1 MNIPSPKIVHVDEPD
16 TRLTVFSRA
25 VRSAWAQGM
34 PGTLPHLARIL
45 FEMEADEGR
54 RPVDF
59 VRFKQSL
66 GDRTCIVSVDG
77 GNQWRIE
84 SALKPHI
91 PSGMIVE
98 LEWSP

>member
-1 MNIPSPKIVHVDEPD
+1 MNISAPKIVYTDQPD
-16 TRLTVFSRA
+16 TRLTSFSRSD
-25 VRSAWAQGM
+25 RSAWAQGM

-45 FEMEADEGR
+45 FEMETGDAR

-66 GDRTCIVSVDG
+66 GERTCIVSVDG
-77 GNQWRIE
+77 GSQWKIE

-91 PSGMIVE
+91 PAGMIVE